1 MRVAVLGWP
10 EGLEAA
16 KRLEELEDLVKT
28 KLADHRSLCYLNE
41 YKGPYDNRRLG
52 KAAYVHF
59 VTEDEARNLVKAV
72 KDRGVSAEVGGKKLR
87 LVPAKTARFK
97 QRDWALNKA
106 EEPLKAEA
114 GEGTVE
120 VDRKERK
127 VKVNGA
133 VAFKQEKEEARGSFQ
148 ESFAHLALPA

>member
-1 MRVAVLGWP
+1 M
-10 EGLEAA
+10 
-16 KRLEELEDLVKT
+16 
-28 KLADHRSLCYLNE
+28 
-41 YKGPYDNRRLG
+41 
-52 KAAYVHF
+52 
-59 VTEDEARNLVKAV
+59 
-72 KDRGVSAEVGGKKLR
+72 GGKKLR
-87 LVPAKTARFK
+87 LISVKTACFK

-106 EEPLKAEA
+106 EELLKAEA
-114 GEGTVE
+114 GKGTVK

>member
-1 MRVAVLGWP
+1 MS
-10 EGLEAA
+10 
-16 KRLEELEDLVKT
+16 T
-28 KLADHRSLCYLNE
+28 
-41 YKGPYDNRRLG
+41 
-52 KAAYVHF
+52 
-59 VTEDEARNLVKAV
+59 
-72 KDRGVSAEVGGKKLR
+72 EVGGKKLR
-87 LVPAKTARFK
+87 LISVKTACFK

-106 EEPLKAEA
+106 EELLKAEA

-133 VAFKQEKEEARGSFQ
+133 VAFEQEKEEARGSFQ